1 MIKQLSGE
9 CIIQDSE
16 AFPVW
21 SDITQSSSTYK
32 SKQLTVCIEL
42 NKFDNK
48 INFVPL
54 NLQKRHKYKV
64 DPHWLSIFVNI
75 ISLNIKM
82 SKLPS
87 KKQIHNHF

>member
-54 NLQKRHKYKV
+54 NLQKR
-64 DPHWLSIFVNI
+64 
-75 ISLNIKM
+75 
-82 SKLPS
+82 
-87 KKQIHNHF
+87 QI